1 MAIRFQCGSCAQ
13 PIEVDDEWM
22 SRAVV
27 CPYCRTTVTAPEES
41 TLTDPDQSPLA
52 TPLGPTEPIP
62 GAAKAPQADE
72 VAPAPSRNRAA
83 VAALVAAS
91 TLLLLLVVYVSILSA
106 HQLEIEEAMGNP
118 TQLREAVESLNDYI
132 AARDGE
138 IPSWM
143 FSLIGAQLGAGV
155 AWIASVICGV
165 LGMRVAYRRSW
176 AIAAL
181 IMAGLAPVVFCCG
194 GGV

>member
-1 MAIRFQCGSCAQ
+1 
-13 PIEVDDEWM
+13 
-22 SRAVV
+22 
-27 CPYCRTTVTAPEES
+27 
-41 TLTDPDQSPLA
+41 
-52 TPLGPTEPIP
+52 
-62 GAAKAPQADE
+62 
-72 VAPAPSRNRAA
+72 
-83 VAALVAAS
+83 
-91 TLLLLLVVYVSILSA
+91 
-106 HQLEIEEAMGNP
+106 MGNP